1 MIGKNLNVHQVAL
14 LIAAFLGLW
23 VVVVAMVLDLLP
35 ARNSILWPWIA
46 AVVGGVLLMYL
57 VSRLLLD
64 YFIYRR
70 IKLIYKYIHDVKT
83 DPGARKGAVLGS
95 ADMLESV
102 ESEVRDWAEKQQQEL
117 DTLRALET
125 YRRNFLGNISHELKT
140 PIFNIQ
146 GYLHTLIEGG
156 LHDESINMKYLDRA
170 ARNVDRLET
179 IVTDLETIAQLEA
192 DQMVLEMEPFDLR
205 HLVREVFEDHERLA
219 LERNIKLRFKPGADQ
234 EFQVFGDRDR
244 IRQVL
249 NNLVTNA
256 IKYGKEAGYTMVGFY
271 DMDDKVLVEV
281 SDDGVGIAE
290 QHLKHVFDRFY
301 RVDVSRSRE
310 LGGSGLGLSIVKH
323 IMEAHKQGVTVRSS
337 MGRGSTF
344 GFTLAKAGRVPAN

>member
-1 MIGKNLNVHQVAL
+1 MHQVAVFLAIL
-14 LIAAFLGLW
+14 LGVWVLLLAFF
-23 VVVVAMVLDLLP
+23 LDVLP
-35 ARNSILWPWIA
+35 ARDLSMWLWA
-46 AVVGGVLLMYL
+46 AAAIGGSVLMYV
-57 VSRLLLD
+57 VSRMLLD

-83 DPGARKGAVLGS
+83 DPDSRKVSQVASG
-95 ADMLESV
+95 DMLESV
-102 ESEVRDWAEKQQQEL
+102 ESQVRAWAEKQQQEL

-146 GYLHTLIEGG
+146 GYLHTLLEGG
-156 LHDESINMKYLDRA
+156 LQDETINMKYLDRA

-205 HLVREVFEDHERLA
+205 QLVREVFEDHERLA
-219 LERNIKLRFKPGADQ
+219 SERNIKLRFKPGADQ
-234 EFQVFGDRDR
+234 EFQVFADRDR
-244 IRQVL
+244 IRQVI

-256 IKYGKEAGYTMVGFY
+256 IKYGKEEGYTMVGLY
-271 DMDDKVLVEV
+271 DMDDKVLIEV

-290 QHLKHVFDRFY
+290 HHLKHVFDRFY

-344 GFTLAKAGRVPAN
+344 GFTLAKAS

>member
-14 LIAAFLGLW
+14 TLAAFLGVW
-23 VVVVAMVLDLLP
+23 VILFGVSLDILPPLDLT
-35 ARNSILWPWIA
+35 LWPWLA
-46 AVVGGVLLMYL
+46 AAAGGAVLMY
-57 VSRLLLD
+57 VVARLLLD

-83 DPGARKGAVLGS
+83 DPDSRKMPHLGS
-95 ADMLESV
+95 GDMLESV

-146 GYLHTLIEGG
+146 GYLHTLLEGG
-156 LHDESINMKYLDRA
+156 LQDESINMKYLDRA

-205 HLVREVFEDHERLA
+205 QLVREVFEDHERLA
-219 LERNIKLRFKPGADQ
+219 SERNIKLRFKPGADQ
-234 EFQVFGDRDR
+234 EFQVLADRDR

-256 IKYGKEAGYTMVGFY
+256 IKYGKEEGYSMVGFY

-290 QHLKHVFDRFY
+290 HHLKHVFDRFY

-323 IMEAHKQGVTVRSS
+323 IMEAHKQGVNVRSS

-344 GFTLAKAGRVPAN
+344 GFTLAKAG

>member
-1 MIGKNLNVHQVAL
+1 MIGKNLNVRQLAL
-14 LIAAFLGLW
+14 ILAILLGAWVLILGVFLDVLP
-23 VVVVAMVLDLLP
+23 ALDL
-35 ARNSILWPWIA
+35 SIWPWIA
-46 AVVGGVLLMYL
+46 AAVGGSVLMYF
-57 VSRLLLD
+57 VSRFLLD

-83 DPGARKGAVLGS
+83 DPDSRKVGQLAS

-102 ESEVRDWAEKQQQEL
+102 ESEVRAWAEKQQQEL

-146 GYLHTLIEGG
+146 GYLHTLLEGG
-156 LHDESINMKYLDRA
+156 LRDESINVKYLDRA

-205 HLVREVFEDHERLA
+205 QLVREVFEDHERLA
-219 LERNIKLRFKPGADQ
+219 AERKIKLRLKPGADQ
-234 EFQVFGDRDR
+234 EFQVFADRDR

-256 IKYGKEAGYTMVGFY
+256 IKYGKGEGYTMVGMY
-271 DMDDKVLVEV
+271 DMDDKVLIEV

-290 QHLKHVFDRFY
+290 NHLKHVFDRFY

-344 GFTLAKAGRVPAN
+344 GFTLAKAA